1 MLKEL
6 QVHALEDEASERM
19 QPIEPIIKE
28 KVVAAARGS
37 RPRISGTARA
47 IRNLSEH
54 NFGVPIADLA
64 KNPQASQRKG
74 KGRRPEGRGSRAK
87 A

>member
-1 MLKEL
+1 M
-6 QVHALEDEASERM
+6 SERM
-19 QPIEPIIKE
+19 QHVEPIIKE
-28 KVVAAARGS
+28 NAVAAARGS

-74 KGRRPEGRGSRAK
+74 KGRNVQKAEVPERKLDQRDDMQK
-87 A
+87 